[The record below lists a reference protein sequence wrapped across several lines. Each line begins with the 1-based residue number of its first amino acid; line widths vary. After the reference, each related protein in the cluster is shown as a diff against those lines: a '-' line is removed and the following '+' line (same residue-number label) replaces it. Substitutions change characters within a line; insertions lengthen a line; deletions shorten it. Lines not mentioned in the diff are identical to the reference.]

1 MITVF
6 TNGVFDIVHSGHIR
20 LLKYARS
27 LGDKLIV
34 GINSDWSTQRLKGP
48 TRPIFNEQQRRQLL
62 EELKCVDEVVIFQSD
77 TPDTLIKSIAP
88 GVLIK
93 GPEAANA
100 NIPGAEYVKSYG
112 GKVIIPDWEVAV
124 STTSII
130 ERVLVKNDHPLPIA
144 CEIKIDSKGDVMLE
158 NCSLMFNKL
167 PDGYRPV
174 LCYNGRRV
182 IKSWDCQISHVQ
194 PSDKNGC
201 SA

>member
-88 GVLIK
+88 GILIK

-112 GKVIIPDWEVAV
+112 GLVIIPDWEVAV

-130 ERVLVKNDHPLPIA
+130 KRVLIETDHPLPHNCDIVVDIPDFDIVKANIA
-144 CEIKIDSKGDVMLE
+144 
-158 NCSLMFNKL
+158 FNKA
-167 PDGYRPV
+167 PDGIRPV
-174 LCYNGRRV
+174 LYYNGKRV
-182 IKSWDCQISHVQ
+182 VQYWDCAIQHSQ
-194 PSDKNGC
+194 PPDKNGC